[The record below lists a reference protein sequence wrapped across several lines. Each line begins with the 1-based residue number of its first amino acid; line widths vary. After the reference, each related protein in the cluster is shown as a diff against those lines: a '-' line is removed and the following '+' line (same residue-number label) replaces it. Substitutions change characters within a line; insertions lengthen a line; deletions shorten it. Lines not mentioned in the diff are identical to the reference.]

1 MAKRALVILRD
12 GPASERGWLGAR
24 LAMALA
30 LGGHEVVVYLYAES
44 AGWAVPVD
52 VRAWMGGDP
61 SVDFEGLVAEAG
73 VRVLVDEASLRAITR
88 GDLERRRRGVEPIDA
103 AGFDEQYESA
113 DWVVVV

>member
-1 MAKRALVILRD
+1 MHVLVVVRD

-30 LGGHEVVVYLYAES
+30 LGGHRVAVYLYAES

-61 SVDFEGLVAEAG
+61 AADLEGLTADAG
-73 VRVLVDEASLRAITR
+73 VSVLVDDASLLAVTR
-88 GDLERRRRGVEPIDA
+88 GDPERRRPGVEPIDPDTFTA
-103 AGFDEQYESA
+103 RYGAA